1 MKTAIE
7 YLEDY
12 GIRWRRKDGTPRP
25 TWDGEVLTLP
35 WRPEEDGLGGR
46 VGWAVHEISHN
57 IFAPPRAR
65 KLPNYGLGTD
75 PSAGAETEEDPT
87 VFRGRDSTDDE
98 AAVCILDLI
107 LMLELGLPSEVINE
121 HAKDY
126 SIAYLYEH
134 DVVLL
139 EEAGIARAR
148 VAKVHPFLFVY
159 KNGHKHVPFMP

>member
-12 GIRWRRKDGTPRP
+12 GIRWRRKDSTLRP

-35 WRPEEDGLGGR
+35 WGPEEDGSSSK
-46 VGWAVHEISHN
+46 VCWAIHEISHN

-75 PSAGAETEEDPT
+75 PTAGAETEEDPT
-87 VFRGRDSTDDE
+87 VFRGRDPVDDE

-107 LMLELGLPSEVINE
+107 LMIELGLPREVINE
-121 HAKDY
+121 HAEGY
-126 SIAYLYEH
+126 SIAFVYEH
-134 DVVLL
+134 DAVVL
-139 EEAGIARAR
+139 EEAGISRER
-148 VAKVHPFLFVY
+148 VAKVIPFLFVY
-159 KNGHKHVPFMP
+159 QNNHKRIPFAP